1 MSARASLAG
10 RVLSAERLLQKAEIA
25 LLVTAI
31 LGMTGLGFLQIVLRK
46 VFSTG
51 LLWADPLL
59 RYLVLWMG
67 FLGAAVAAAQDKHFG
82 ADVAERLLTGRAK
95 TIAQLVSH
103 VFTATVCAF
112 LARAAMAFMR
122 DEFAAKAT
130 AFSIGSLHVPT
141 SWVEIILPAGFILLF
156 VHYLL
161 RALAVALGSTK

>member
-1 MSARASLAG
+1 MSARAGLAS
-10 RVLSAERLLQKAEIA
+10 RVLTAERLLQKAEIA
-25 LLVTAI
+25 ILVGAI

-46 VFSTG
+46 GFSTG

-82 ADVAERLLTGRAK
+82 ADVAERLLTGRTK
-95 TIAQLVSH
+95 ILAQLVSH
-103 VFTATVCAF
+103 LFTAGACYF

-122 DEFAAKAT
+122 DEFASKAT
-130 AFSIGSLHVPT
+130 AFSIGTLHVPT
-141 SWVEIILPAGFILLF
+141 SWVEIILPAGFVLLL